1 MWPGTASAAAAHTCP
16 AQHAFTNTV
25 HHTLNHLCRRRPGW
39 TGGTAS
45 PSSQILVGCL
55 IRPCRRACQDQASA
69 THSQHS
75 VVKLVT
81 SGEPCG
87 VPSNPCV
94 ASCKP
99 LRQAQRRAVSGRTM
113 PTLCVLALCGWLF
126 VCSTETSNLYLLA
139 ANLHAWLAKHPDV
152 EHCRKCQ
159 WHGAAWLR
167 LVAGACTI
175 WGP

>member
-39 TGGTAS
+39 TRGTAS
-45 PSSQILVGCL
+45 LSFHILVGRL
-55 IRPCRRACQDQASA
+55 IRTYRRACQDQASA
-69 THSQHS
+69 TYSQHS

-81 SGEPCG
+81 CGE
-87 VPSNPCV
+87 PSNPCV
-94 ASCKP
+94 ASFKP

-113 PTLCVLALCGWLF
+113 PTLCVCWTCGWLF
-126 VCSTETSNLYLLA
+126 VCSTQSETSNLYLLA

-159 WHGAAWLR
+159 WHGAAWL
-167 LVAGACTI
+167 
-175 WGP
+175 